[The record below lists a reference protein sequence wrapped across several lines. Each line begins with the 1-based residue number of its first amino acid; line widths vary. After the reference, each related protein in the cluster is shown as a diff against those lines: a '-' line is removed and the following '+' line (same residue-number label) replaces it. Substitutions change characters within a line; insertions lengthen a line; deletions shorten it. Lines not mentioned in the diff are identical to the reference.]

1 MWVGH
6 EVRNPATDRSGGAM
20 STGTTRSMPRGRTA
34 LVPELMTVDE
44 VAKALRLSRSKV
56 YELIASR
63 RLPAFRPGGRI
74 RIPADAVRGFLRD
87 SRV

>member
-1 MWVGH
+1 MSSAASSTQG
-6 EVRNPATDRSGGAM
+6 PRSA
-20 STGTTRSMPRGRTA
+20 SF
-34 LVPELMTVDE
+34 PELLTVDE
-44 VAKALRLSRSKV
+44 VAEALKLSRSKV

-74 RIPADAVRGFLRD
+74 RVPAESVREFLRL